1 MRLIEGAKGDN
12 LLSEDELVERI
23 DVLKESEANMRA
35 ERQELERQL
44 RNMKSEFILSER
56 ENPPL

>member
-1 MRLIEGAKGDN
+1 MRERLKEEAKGEN

-23 DVLKESEANMRA
+23 DALKESEASMRA

-44 RNMKSEFILSER
+44 RNMKFGRRLGKGAED
-56 ENPPL
+56 